1 MCLREA
7 KCSQRPAEVKQ
18 LKAVRNIEFDE
29 PAHVWNRGF
38 NVLYDMILLAE
49 NDHADKRKEIAS
61 SDCAFRFGIGVCFET
76 SAKERRHAYG
86 RN

>member
-18 LKAVRNIEFDE
+18 LKAVRNIELDE

-38 NVLYDMILLAE
+38 NVLYDVILLAE

-61 SDCAFRFGIGVCFET
+61 SDCAFRF
-76 SAKERRHAYG
+76 
-86 RN
+86 